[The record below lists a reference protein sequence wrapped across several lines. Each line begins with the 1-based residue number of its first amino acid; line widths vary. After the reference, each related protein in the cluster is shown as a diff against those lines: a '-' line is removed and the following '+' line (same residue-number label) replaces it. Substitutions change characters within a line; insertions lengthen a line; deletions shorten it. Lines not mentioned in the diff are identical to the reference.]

1 LIRRISLAA
10 AIALATVATT
20 APSALATY
28 QGRNGTLAYQVDT
41 HDPNSGNTVDSDISS
56 IPSSSKANCED
67 LTGNGAPCAIGRFSY
82 SPHGTRIVAERS
94 GQLEVLDANG
104 TNVTVLKQL
113 TSSDTE
119 PAFLPNG
126 ATIVFAGTVNGHP
139 NLYTVRSD
147 GTDLKQLTTNGG
159 AWPAPCG
166 NGSIAFVNN
175 GALYLRHGNGGVRRL
190 AKRGV
195 LTADC
200 APNSRSIVYATVV
213 HVFIVKTTGG
223 KPRRLKGADDAKFPG
238 FSPNGSR
245 IASLQSLPDP
255 EAGGYSVDTIVVQEA
270 KNGRRVRKDAIG
282 DNLGVITGGPLAWQP
297 KP

>member
-1 LIRRISLAA
+1 MIRRISLAA

-28 QGRNGTLAYQVDT
+28 QGRNGTLAYKVDT
-41 HDPNSGNTVDSDISS
+41 NDPNTGNTVDSDISS
-56 IPSSSKANCED
+56 ISSGSAANCEAASGD
-67 LTGNGAPCAIGRFSY
+67 AAPCAIGRLSY
-82 SPHGTRIVAERS
+82 SPDGTRIVAERS
-94 GQLEVLDANG
+94 GQLEALDADG

-126 ATIVFAGTVNGHP
+126 TTIVFAGTANGHQ
-139 NLYTVRSD
+139 NLYTVRAD
-147 GTDLKQLTTNGG
+147 GTGLKQLTTNGG
-159 AWPAPCG
+159 SWPAPCG
-166 NGSIAFVNN
+166 NGSIAFVNK
-175 GALYLRHGNGGVRRL
+175 GALYLRHRNGSVRRL

-195 LTADC
+195 VTADC
-200 APNSRSIVYATVV
+200 APNSKSIVYATVF

-223 KPRRLKGADDAKFPG
+223 KPRRLKGAYGAEFPV

-245 IASLQSLPDP
+245 IASLQSLADP
-255 EAGGYSVDTIVVQEA
+255 EAGGYSVDTIVAQAA
-270 KNGRRVRKDAIG
+270 KNGRRVLKDAIG
-282 DNLGVITGGPLAWQP
+282 DSLGVITGGPLAWQP